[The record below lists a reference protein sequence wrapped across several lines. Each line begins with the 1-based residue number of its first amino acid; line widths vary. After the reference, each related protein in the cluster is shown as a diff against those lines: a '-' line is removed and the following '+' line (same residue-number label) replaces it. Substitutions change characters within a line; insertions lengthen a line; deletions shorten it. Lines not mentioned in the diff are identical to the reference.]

1 MDIYCHAFA
10 APTTLAPRMGRANLS
25 RCTCMAAKNTSGK
38 KRTSKGKRPSN
49 VASGFGPPK
58 TSSKGSQSTDSD
70 NSVQLEEASGSSGDA
85 TPHRATVDTPTFD
98 KMKNPETDDSL
109 DAPTDPLVE
118 LPQLTAEE
126 KKKLR
131 FDRQST
137 PDQLIE
143 YFADAR
149 ARDDFAAII
158 TSNRDLITENVL
170 YRFTSAILQVESRP
184 NDIEQREEEARNMRK
199 LRKDLIAHCWSY
211 DFPLKVGVQMA
222 EARLLNVLKG
232 SNISQDVQRN
242 CGRTSLDVSAFWI
255 VIFAAVAAWEE
266 RGRENPEL
274 VDVDMQAALAAAAD
288 ACRTLDSV
296 KEYLSPS
303 LQAVQE
309 ILGSSDPSVQTK
321 VISELSEETIA
332 ELGCYTEQIR
342 LLPTPAYG
350 ALVQR
355 LRSIMDY
362 ILTAR
367 YNIDPQVL
375 EPFRFGLP
383 EVERQSRLVTFSR
396 SSDAVKRRN

>member
-1 MDIYCHAFA
+1 
-10 APTTLAPRMGRANLS
+10 
-25 RCTCMAAKNTSGK
+25 MAAKNTSGK